1 MELRAVLDHITVAA
15 LTLEQGVAH
24 VRDALNVEMPFG
36 GSHPLMGTHN
46 CLMQL
51 GDGVFLEVIAPD
63 PAVTPQRKRWFG
75 LDDPAMRA
83 RLEHSPQLITW
94 VARVPDLGRAH
105 DGAAGEVL
113 NVTRGELSWLIA
125 VPRDGSMPFEG
136 AYPTLIEW
144 PAGPHPSVRMADL
157 DCRLERFAI
166 SHPDGARLSLA
177 LGSIV
182 TDERIVV
189 STGDTVR
196 LRASIRTPDGLRE
209 LG

>member
-1 MELRAVLDHITVAA
+1 MRAVLDHITVAA

-36 GSHPLMGTHN
+36 GSHLLMGTHN

-51 GDGVFLEVIAPD
+51 GEGVFLEVIAPD

-94 VARVPDLGRAH
+94 VARVPDLVRAS
-105 DGAAGEVL
+105 DVTPGEVIS
-113 NVTRGELSWLIA
+113 VTRGDLSWLIT
-125 VPRDGSMPFEG
+125 VPRDGSMPFDG

-157 DCRLERFAI
+157 DCRLERLAI
-166 SHPDGARLSLA
+166 EHPDGAHLSLE
-177 LGSIV
+177 LDSIV

-196 LRASIRTPDGLRE
+196 FRASIRTPHGLRM